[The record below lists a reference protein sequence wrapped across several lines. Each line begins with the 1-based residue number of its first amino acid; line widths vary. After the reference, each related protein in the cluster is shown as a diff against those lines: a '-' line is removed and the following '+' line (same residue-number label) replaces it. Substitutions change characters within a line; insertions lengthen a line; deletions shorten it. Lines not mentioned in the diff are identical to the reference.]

1 MTASVTLLN
10 IAGAV
15 ALLLWAARMV
25 RTGVDRA
32 HGARL
37 RRFLQRAAATRAGAA
52 AAGMLMAI
60 GLQGSTAVALLMTGA
75 LASGLTT
82 ATIGLSIL
90 LGADLGSALVV
101 QILSLDLSF
110 LVPVLLIA
118 GVSTFMIGER
128 RGVRQGGRIV
138 IGIAL
143 MLLALRLLGEASLP
157 LRESQAL
164 PVVIRYLSDDP
175 VSSFILAAL
184 VTWLMHSGIAAVLL
198 LASLS
203 ATGVVP
209 LGLALVLLLGIN
221 FGSGII
227 AAILTRN
234 LGRPASVV
242 PLANLVIR
250 GTLAVACVLALQWVD
265 IDPVLQGFA
274 PANAVVL
281 LHIAIN
287 VAVVILG
294 LPLAGRVIALI
305 ETISPARAGPETE
318 NGTADIN
325 QASSLDPD
333 RVDQPKP
340 AIAGAVREILRMSDT
355 VSVMLQGVI
364 EAFADGDRASIER
377 IAALDDEVDRQHA
390 RIKLY
395 VTEIGRHEITDDEAR
410 RCNELMRFCIR
421 LEQVGD
427 IMVKNLLAL
436 ADKKRT
442 NQLVFSKNG
451 WRELRDLH
459 QRVSE
464 NLQLAL
470 NVLVSADLESAR
482 NLADEK
488 QNVRQLEQA
497 SLNRHMERLRKGT
510 VKSIESSE
518 IHLDMIRDLVQ
529 INSLLTS
536 VAYPILERNGV
547 PRRPVL
553 KSATVGGIGEPHS

>member
-1 MTASVTLLN
+1 MSASATLLN
-10 IAGAV
+10 IAGSV

-32 HGARL
+32 HGAWL
-37 RRFLQRAAATRAGAA
+37 RRFLQKAAATRIGAA
-52 AAGMLMAI
+52 AAGTVMAI
-60 GLQGSTAVALLMTGA
+60 GMQGSTAVALLMTGA

-82 ATIGLSIL
+82 APIGLSIL

-101 QILSLDLSF
+101 RILSLDLS
-110 LVPVLLIA
+110 LLIPVFMIA

-128 RGVRQGGRIV
+128 RGVRQAGRII

-143 MLLALRLLGEASLP
+143 MLLALRLLGEASQP
-157 LRESQAL
+157 LRDSQAL
-164 PVVIRYLSDDP
+164 PLVIRYLKDDP
-175 VSSFILAAL
+175 ASAFIMAAL
-184 VTWLMHSGIAAVLL
+184 LTWLMHSGVAAVLL

-203 ATGVVP
+203 ATGIVP
-209 LGLALVLLLGIN
+209 LELALVLLLGIN
-221 FGSGII
+221 FGSGVI
-227 AAILTRN
+227 ATMLTRN
-234 LGRPASVV
+234 LGRPASIV
-242 PLANLVIR
+242 PVANLVIR
-250 GTLAVACVLALQWVD
+250 GTLAVAGVVALQW
-265 IDPVLQGFA
+265 IDVGPVLQEFS
-274 PANAVVL
+274 PATAVVSM
-281 LHIAIN
+281 HIAIN
-287 VAVVILG
+287 AAVVIIG
-294 LPLAGRVIALI
+294 LPLVGPIIRMI
-305 ETISPARAGPETE
+305 ETLSPAPPQTDAEGGLAEV
-318 NGTADIN
+318 A
-325 QASSLDPD
+325 QATSLDPD

-355 VSVMLQGVI
+355 VSIMLQGVI
-364 EAFADGDRASIER
+364 EAFANGDREAIEQ
-377 IAALDDEVDRQHA
+377 IALLDDEVDLQHA

-395 VTEIGRHEITDDEAR
+395 VTEIGRHDISEDEAR
-410 RCNELMRFCIR
+410 RCDELMRFCIR

-442 NQLVFSKNG
+442 NKLVFSKHG

-459 QRVSE
+459 ERVSA

-482 NLADEK
+482 TLADEK

-536 VAYPILERNGV
+536 VAYPILEHNGV
-547 PRRPVL
+547 PRRPAV
-553 KSATVGGIGEPHS
+553 SGNAVGGIGEPRS